1 MGRSYAQNMQRLVEQ
16 YREADQPWPTTARR
30 IAAWAIENG
39 LWKPH
44 PSKIHTLCTEQI
56 SKAMREEY
64 YIDPQG
70 RKVRT
75 KHVALLNEGDEQRH
89 IWEDIRSKNRD
100 HMAVAFQQR
109 RNLIVDDC
117 QQLKTDGDSF
127 NENSCPDNPIPMS
140 FDFTDDLAEIEAE
153 KNAEDE
159 AA

>member
-39 LWKPH
+39 LSH
-44 PSKIHTLCTEQI
+44 PSKIHTLCAEQI

-75 KHVALLNEGDEQRH
+75 KHVALIKEGDEQRRYP
-89 IWEDIRSKNRD
+89 E
-100 HMAVAFQQR
+100 
-109 RNLIVDDC
+109 
-117 QQLKTDGDSF
+117 
-127 NENSCPDNPIPMS
+127 
-140 FDFTDDLAEIEAE
+140 
-153 KNAEDE
+153 
-159 AA
+159 